1 MIYTFF
7 EILFC
12 LCDVWFLH
20 VFCGCFLEKRY
31 KKIRGKEVLFI
42 LLSGVFSH
50 ISTSGIFYSTVSTGL
65 SVLLMIGYCVYM
77 YKGKMVIRIVI
88 GTSFNVLLGIITTII
103 LNSIAF
109 GLHMPIEELVAFDT
123 VDRIV
128 IVLCVKLILLII
140 LLIIKRFSIPVDC
153 HMPKVYP
160 YMMSGLSF
168 ISFLSIQILFKM
180 SITSPDRETFGFL
193 IVLACIFLLFNLIIY
208 ILCYYLITIM
218 DKQNI
223 AEIVASEQRNLQK
236 HLEEM
241 ELPFN
246 EIRKIKHD
254 LLNHYSVVE
263 YLIKEDEKERCLAY
277 MKKLLGTVQA
287 IATYYKTGNPIADA
301 IVNQKIY
308 WSKQY
313 SIIYDLKINLP
324 EKMLLSSEDF
334 ATILFNLFDNA
345 IEATKE
351 VEQERRKIKV
361 MIYTYQNKL
370 LISFSN
376 PVISN
381 PIMENGELRR
391 RKKENSEE
399 HGHGMKNIEYA
410 AKKYNGYIQY
420 TCENQMFNIEVLVD
434 FE

>member
-12 LCDVWFLH
+12 LCDIWFLH
-20 VFCGCFLEKRY
+20 IFCGCFLEKRY
-31 KKIRGKEVLFI
+31 KRKKGEEVLFI
-42 LLSGVFSH
+42 VVNGIVLH
-50 ISTSGIFYSTVSTGL
+50 IITSGIFYSNISTGL
-65 SVLLMIGYCVYM
+65 SVILMIGYCIYI
-77 YKGKMVIRIVI
+77 YKGRMGIRILT
-88 GTSFNVLLGIITTII
+88 GTSFNVLLGTITTII

-109 GLHMPIEELVAFDT
+109 CLHAPIEQLVAFNT
-123 VDRIV
+123 VNRIL
-128 IVLCVKLILLII
+128 IVVCVKLILGIVM
-140 LLIIKRFSIPVDC
+140 LIIKRFSIPVDC
-153 HMPKVYP
+153 HMPKIYP

-180 SITSPDRETFGFL
+180 SITSPDRETFAFL
-193 IVLACIFLLFNLIIY
+193 IILGGIFLLFNLVIY

-218 DKQNI
+218 DKQSI
-223 AEIVASEQRNLQK
+223 AEIMASEQKNLQR

-254 LLNHYSVVE
+254 LLNHYSVIE
-263 YLIKEDEKERCLAY
+263 YLVKADEKERCLTY
-277 MKKLLGTVQA
+277 MKKLLGTVQT
-287 IATYYKTGNPIADA
+287 IVTYYKTGNPIADA

-308 WSKQY
+308 WSRQY
-313 SIIYDLKINLP
+313 GIEYDLKIDVP
-324 EKMLLSSEDF
+324 EKMVLSSEDF

-351 VEQERRKIKV
+351 VEEERRKIKV

-420 TCENQMFNIEVLVD
+420 ICEKQMFNIEVLVD

>member
-1 MIYTFF
+1 MIYAFF

-12 LCDVWFLH
+12 LCDIWFLH
-20 VFCGCFLEKRY
+20 VFCGCFLEK
-31 KKIRGKEVLFI
+31 KPVKRGEVAIFI
-42 LLSGVFSH
+42 ALNGLLLH
-50 ISTSGIFYSTVSTGL
+50 IATSDIFYSVVSNGL
-65 SVLLMIGYCVYM
+65 SVIIMIGYCIYM
-77 YKGKMVIRIVI
+77 YKGKLGIRILM
-88 GTSFNVLLGIITTII
+88 GTSFNVLLGTITTII

-109 GLHMPIEELVAFDT
+109 CLHTSISQLIPFDT
-123 VDRIV
+123 TKRI
-128 IVLCVKLILLII
+128 IVVVCVKII
-140 LLIIKRFSIPVDC
+140 LSIIVAIIKRFSLPVDC
-153 HMPKVYP
+153 HIPRVYP
-160 YMMSGLSF
+160 FMMVGLSF
-168 ISFLSIQILFKM
+168 ISFLSIQMLFKM
-180 SITSPDRETFGFL
+180 SITSPDRETFSFL
-193 IVLACIFLLFNLIIY
+193 IVLACIFLLFNLTIY
-208 ILCYYLITIM
+208 VLSYYMITIM
-218 DKQNI
+218 DKQSI
-223 AEIVASEQRNLQK
+223 AEIMASEQKNLQK

-254 LLNHYSVVE
+254 LLNHYSVIE
-263 YLIKEDEKERCLAY
+263 YLVKADEKERCLAY

-313 SIIYDLKINLP
+313 EIQYDLKIDVP
-324 EKMLLSSEDF
+324 EKMILSSEDF

-351 VEQERRKIKV
+351 VEEEKRKIK
-361 MIYTYQNKL
+361 ITIHTYQNKL

-376 PVISN
+376 PVIKN
-381 PIMENGELRR
+381 PIMNNGELIR

-410 AKKYNGYIQY
+410 ARKYNGYIQY
-420 TCENQMFNIEVLVD
+420 TCKNNIFNIEVLVD
-434 FE
+434 YE

>member
-12 LCDVWFLH
+12 LCDIWFLH

-31 KKIRGKEVLFI
+31 EKIRGKEVLFI

-65 SVLLMIGYCVYM
+65 TVLLMIGYCVYM
-77 YKGKMVIRIVI
+77 YKGKILIRIVM
-88 GTSFNVLLGIITTII
+88 GTSFNVLLGTITTII
-103 LNSIAF
+103 LNSMAF
-109 GLHMPIEELVAFDT
+109 GLHVPIEELVAFNT
-123 VDRIV
+123 VKRIV

-140 LLIIKRFSIPVDC
+140 LLIIKRFSIPVGC

-193 IVLACIFLLFNLIIY
+193 IILVCIFLLFNLIIY

-223 AEIVASEQRNLQK
+223 AEIVASEQKNLQK

-254 LLNHYSVVE
+254 LLNHYSVIE
-263 YLIKEDEKERCLAY
+263 YLVKADEKERCLAY

-313 SIIYDLKINLP
+313 GIAYDLKIDVP
-324 EKMLLSSEDF
+324 EKMVLSSEDF

-351 VEQERRKIKV
+351 VEEERRKIKV

-420 TCENQMFNIEVLVD
+420 TCKNQTFNIEVLVD